1 MDIRE
6 NPDVRKLFD
15 DYPGPMRQHMLRLRQ
30 LVLDTASETDGKN
43 PVEETL
49 KWGEP
54 SYVTKGGSTLRID
67 WKPSRPDHYALY
79 FHCRTSLIDTFKE
92 LYGETF
98 TFDGNRA
105 IVFHES
111 DDLPVDELRHCI
123 ALTLTYHSRKHLP
136 LLGA

>member
-15 DYPGPMRQHMLRLRQ
+15 DYPGSMRQKMLRLRQ

-79 FHCRTSLIDTFKE
+79 FHCRTSLVDTFKE